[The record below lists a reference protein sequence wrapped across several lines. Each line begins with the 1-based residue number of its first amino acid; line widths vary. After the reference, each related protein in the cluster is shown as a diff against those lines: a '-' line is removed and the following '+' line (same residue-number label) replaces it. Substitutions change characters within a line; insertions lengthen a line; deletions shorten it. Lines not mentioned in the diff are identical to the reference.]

1 MKRELMGRR
10 ELAKPDDHSMAH
22 HLVTYSANNMVAP
35 LTHAQIARDE
45 YEDTCDA
52 RDDLV
57 TERDAMQARL
67 DEAVALLR
75 GVTYSFVSLSEQS
88 DSNALDLLSIVRKQR
103 NSDLNNAELFL
114 STLENGGA

>member
-35 LTHAQIARDE
+35 LTHAQIARGE
-45 YEDTCDA
+45 YEDACDA

-67 DEAVALLR
+67 DEAVALLHHAEA
-75 GVTYSFVSLSEQS
+75 TLSRCAGLGRCIPRPTQHEV
-88 DSNALDLLSIVRKQR
+88 I
-103 NSDLNNAELFL
+103 AEIETFRAFF
-114 STLENGGA
+114 STLKNGGA